1 MDLGG
6 SRLRV
11 GLVSEGGQVAHRID
25 VPTEAHRGPAA
36 VLASVKSLIG
46 RLLDATDRSRV
57 TGIGIAA
64 AGQIHPDT
72 QAVVYAPNLGWNDV
86 PLRDEIVAAFG
97 LPTHVENDVRAAAW
111 GEYRFGVGRGAQS
124 LVAVFVGTGVGS
136 GAVIEGR
143 LVSGHRNVAGEIGHT
158 QVVLDGLDCPCGQR
172 GCLEVYAS
180 GSGFA
185 RQLDEALAR
194 GVPTTLG
201 EATRGA
207 GARLTAAM
215 VRSHAEAGDALAGEM
230 WARAEALLGLALA
243 NYVTLLNPEVLV
255 LGGGVVTAVPAL
267 AERLAAAVG
276 SRATIL
282 ARAVRVV
289 PAALGD
295 AAGLVGAADRARSRP

>member
-11 GLVSEGGQVAHRID
+11 GLVSEGGQVADRID